1 MSDHGYSISV
11 ARLRSKRV
19 RWTSQQGEL
28 TVENEALV
36 QGVEPFLS
44 WEEVSGRGDPKQRY
58 CLYRLCV
65 CDECF
70 GLGKYSATLAKPDPF
85 GRTKR
90 EGTRCESCRGEGRQL
105 QEVATCATEAAVGLT
120 LVTNAREGMWEE
132 CPAGLLDRMP
142 DCPMCERS
150 GRDDEGHACPACK
163 GTGIKPT
170 GDWLLLPWLPSA
182 RNISDAGRQLS
193 KHGARKRRLASS

>member
-1 MSDHGYSISV
+1 MSDHGYSINV
-11 ARLRSKRV
+11 ARLEE
-19 RWTSQQGEL
+19 T
-28 TVENEALV
+28 
-36 QGVEPFLS
+36 EPFLS
-44 WEEVSGRGDPKQRY
+44 WDEVSGRGDPEQRY

-65 CDECF
+65 CDECN
-70 GLGKYSATLAKPDPF
+70 GTGGEWAGDWTKDNPLRKV
-85 GRTKR
+85 GRCP
-90 EGTRCESCRGEGRQL
+90 ECRGEGRQL

-142 DCPMCERS
+142 DCPTCERS

-193 KHGARKRRLASS
+193 KHGARKRRSAMGDL